1 MADLL
6 KKQIEVYK
14 VIFSNI
20 EYGTFFNRSIAHE
33 MSSIPED
40 EPMESK
46 IHVFGNF
53 SNLVRNPINFKKII
67 FVITEM
73 NKNEKDIK
81 LSGWFQWTLA
91 RFSLILKNNPEHN
104 LSENIKL
111 VLDLE
116 DVISSLDFGLSYQK
130 LKLKVS
136 SASIQ
141 HFIK

>member
-1 MADLL
+1 L
-6 KKQIEVYK
+6 KKQIEAYRI
-14 VIFSNI
+14 IFSNI
-20 EYGTFFNRSIAHE
+20 EYGTFFNRSVAHE

-40 EPMESK
+40 EPVETK
-46 IHVFGNF
+46 VHLFGNF
-53 SNLVRNPINFKKII
+53 SNVDKSFIVKIKLVISEI
-67 FVITEM
+67 

-104 LSENIKL
+104 LSENVKL

-130 LKLKVS
+130 LKLKIS